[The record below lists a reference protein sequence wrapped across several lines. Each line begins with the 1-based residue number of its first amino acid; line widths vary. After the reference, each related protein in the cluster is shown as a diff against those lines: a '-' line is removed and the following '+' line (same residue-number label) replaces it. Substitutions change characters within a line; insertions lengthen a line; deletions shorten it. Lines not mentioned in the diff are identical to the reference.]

1 MWIGDRYVLGSAPA
15 PRFLRSQILCRLYE
29 KVLRMELQTE
39 VPCVYTYVKEE
50 EEKEKK
56 KEKKKITY
64 VR

>member
-1 MWIGDRYVLGSAPA
+1 MLGIAPA
-15 PRFLRSQILCRLYE
+15 LNFLRSQILCRLYE

-50 EEKEKK
+50 EEKEKGK
-56 KEKKKITY
+56 KRRRKITY